1 MSEFTSIASIGAAF
15 AAGVLSFLSPC
26 VMPLMPAYL
35 SLISGISVEE
45 MRDGCGDE
53 GLRRRI
59 LLACLGFCTGFTTV
73 FVLLGASAFAMGALV
88 RTWRAE
94 IFGIEFGMAQIA
106 GLVVVVLGLHMAGLL
121 PIRALYRDRHIDV
134 TVQRVSWLRTFVV
147 GAAFAFAWSPCVGP
161 ILGGIY
167 TIAASRDTVFQG
179 MAPSR
184 PPALPKARAGIR
196 VASRRDRPDVVLQ
209 PVHGFERLLRV
220 PRAVHRGRRGGATL
234 RGVVAEARRRALR
247 WSGMAALALVLG
259 PLGCSGD
266 PDPAAA
272 DAAGPSAQSGAASDA
287 KPAPD
292 SISGRPGVPPASF
305 RFPC

>member
-179 MAPSR
+179 MALLAVYSAGL
-184 PPALPKARAGIR
+184 ALPFMLTGFSIEWFFQWFHR
-196 VASRRDRPDVVLQ
+196 VRRHFRKLELASGSLLVVIGLMLFFNQ
-209 PVHGFERLLRV
+209 FTALNGYFAFLERFI
-220 PRAVHRGRRGGATL
+220 
-234 RGVVAEARRRALR
+234 
-247 WSGMAALALVLG
+247 
-259 PLGCSGD
+259 
-266 PDPAAA
+266 AAA
-272 DAAGPSAQSGAASDA
+272 EEALL
-287 KPAPD
+287 
-292 SISGRPGVPPASF
+292 
-305 RFPC
+305 